1 MKNSLN
7 EEDIPL
13 FTITAA
19 RSANAGRVSRSG
31 PAGATRLLL
40 AAEMR

>member
-19 RSANAGRVSRSG
+19 RSANAGGSRSG
-31 PAGATRLLL
+31 WL
-40 AAEMR
+40 APPGFCLPPK

>member
-13 FTITAA
+13 FTITTA

-31 PAGATRLLL
+31 PAAPPGFCLPPN
-40 AAEMR
+40 